1 MASSSNDMC
10 IIVPL
15 ATQILQEK
23 QGCAHIFS
31 LTSGVDI
38 FLRLFDER
46 SNGQRRQWLPFRQQ
60 R

>member
-1 MASSSNDMC
+1 MC

-38 FLRLFDER
+38 FLRLFGER

>member
-1 MASSSNDMC
+1 MC

-15 ATQILQEK
+15 ATHILQEK
-23 QGCAHIFS
+23 QGCAHIFL

-38 FLRLFDER
+38 FLRLFGER
-46 SNGQRRQWLPFRQQ
+46 SNDQRRQWLPFRQQ